1 MKRFLHLQ
9 NTVARQDLKIV
20 SGGSKYYILKKDLDN
35 NEKNEIPLHQ
45 NTEHCDLFMENE
57 LNIHAY
63 QNK

>member
-1 MKRFLHLQ
+1 M
-9 NTVARQDLKIV
+9 

-45 NTEHCDLFMENE
+45 NTENCDLFMENE